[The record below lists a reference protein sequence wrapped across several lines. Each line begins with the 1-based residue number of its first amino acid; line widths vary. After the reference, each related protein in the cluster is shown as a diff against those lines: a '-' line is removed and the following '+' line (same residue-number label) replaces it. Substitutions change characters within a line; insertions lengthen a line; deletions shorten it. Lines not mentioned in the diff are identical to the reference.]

1 MGLIERIGSEYAY
14 LSGALRA
21 LSKVSK
27 IARNPGRTYPD
38 VARDLAAQYGDRIA
52 LVSDRERL
60 TFRQYDE
67 RANQYARWALEIG
80 IGKGDV
86 VALMMPNRP
95 EYLAAWLGIA
105 RAGGVTALL
114 NTNLTGAPLA
124 HCVNIVRP
132 KHVIVDAELL
142 DRFHTAAAQLSPGPM
157 SWCHGRAV
165 DGFERLDLRL
175 DALPP
180 QAIPAAGLP
189 TLTNDDKC
197 LFIYTSGTT
206 GLPKAA
212 NINHYRVQSIMFGF
226 NAAMRMSV
234 ADRIYVCLPLYH
246 TSGGVLAAGAALT
259 AGGSVFIRD
268 RFSSTMFWDDIVRHD
283 CTVFQYIGEL
293 CRYLLNSP
301 VHAQETRHRIRLA
314 CGNGLRPD
322 IWADFQRRF
331 RIPKILEWYA
341 ATEGNAVFFNFDG
354 KIGAVGRIPKWA
366 ERKFVTEVVR
376 LDLDTEQPV
385 RGEDGYCIKCPP
397 GEIGEVISKIVND
410 PKKPSQRFEGY
421 ADAAATEKKVLHDVF
436 AKGDRWFRTGDLMR
450 KDASGYYYFVDRIG
464 DTFRWKGENVATSEI
479 SEAITVFPG
488 IKEANV
494 YGVHVPGAEG
504 RAGMAALIVE
514 EGFDLEGFYRHV
526 VGQIPAYARPV
537 FLRLQPHIET
547 TSTFKLRKVDLVK
560 DGFDPGAIG
569 DPIFFL
575 HQARQAYCRLDP
587 ALYAEICLGKVK
599 L

>member
-1 MGLIERIGSEYAY
+1 MGLIERLGSEYAY

-21 LSKVSK
+21 LAKVSR

-38 VARDLAAQYGDRIA
+38 VARDLALQYGDRVA
-52 LVSDRERL
+52 LISDREQL
-60 TFRQYDE
+60 TYREYDQ

-80 IGKGDV
+80 IAKGDV

-95 EYLAAWLGIA
+95 EYLAAWLGVA

-114 NTNLTGAPLA
+114 NTNLTGSPLA
-124 HCVNIVRP
+124 HCINIVRP
-132 KHVIVDAELL
+132 KHIIVDVQLL
-142 DRFHTAAAQLSPGPM
+142 DRFQEAAAHLSLGPTL
-157 SWCHGRAV
+157 WCHGHAHE
-165 DGFERLDLRL
+165 GFERLDTRL
-175 DALPP
+175 DALPNGT
-180 QAIPAAGLP
+180 IPAVELP
-189 TLTNDDKC
+189 ILTNDDKC

-226 NAAMRMSV
+226 NAAMRMTHE
-234 ADRIYVCLPLYH
+234 DRVYVCLPLYH

-259 AGGSVFIRD
+259 AGGSVFIRE
-268 RFSSTMFWDDIVRHD
+268 RFSSTLFWDDIVRHD

-301 VHAQETRHRIRLA
+301 EHPQETRHRVRLA

-331 RIPKILEWYA
+331 RIPRILEWYA

-354 KIGAVGRIPKWA
+354 KIGSVGRIPKWA

-376 LDLDTEQPV
+376 FDFDAEQPV
-385 RGEDGYCIKCPP
+385 RGEDGCCIKCPP
-397 GEIGEVISKIVND
+397 GEVGEVISKIVND

-421 ADAAATEKKVLHDVF
+421 ADPAATEKKVLTDVF

-450 KDASGYYYFVDRIG
+450 KDALGYFYFVDRIG
-464 DTFRWKGENVATSEI
+464 DTFRWKGENVATSEV
-479 SEAITVFPG
+479 SEAITAFPG

-494 YGVHVPGAEG
+494 YGVRVPGADG
-504 RAGMAALIVE
+504 RAGMAALVVE
-514 EGFDLEGFYRHV
+514 DGFDLEGFCRHV
-526 VGQIPAYARPV
+526 GKQIPGFARPV
-537 FLRLQPHIET
+537 FLRVQPQIET
-547 TSTFKLRKVDLVK
+547 TSTFKPRKVDLVK
-560 DGFDPGAIG
+560 DGFDPGVMS

-575 HQARQAYCRLDP
+575 HPAKQAYCRLDS
-587 ALYAEICLGKVK
+587 ALHAEICQGKVK